1 MINLFATGT
10 PQEIN
15 AVLANRDQRAA
26 LQNKLV
32 RSTSSDKSVVTLK
45 LNIPGPIKNN
55 AALTQLFKTGFATFK
70 QTLTIQRQID
80 WDQPTGPEAFLV
92 VDGSPEKI
100 KQRAVIFEDQHPLGR
115 LFDVD
120 VLTWQA
126 DLQQA
131 QPVSRQDFGQPAR
144 RCLLCDQP
152 AKVCARSRRHTVAE
166 LQAAINQHYQLLME
180 TN

>member
-32 RSTSSDKSVVTLK
+32 NTTPANKSVVTLK

-70 QTLTIQRQID
+70 QALTIQRQID
-80 WDQPTGPEAFLV
+80 WDQPTGPEA
-92 VDGSPEKI
+92 
-100 KQRAVIFEDQHPLGR
+100 
-115 LFDVD
+115 
-120 VLTWQA
+120 
-126 DLQQA
+126 
-131 QPVSRQDFGQPAR
+131 
-144 RCLLCDQP
+144 
-152 AKVCARSRRHTVAE
+152 
-166 LQAAINQHYQLLME
+166 Y
-180 TN
+180 